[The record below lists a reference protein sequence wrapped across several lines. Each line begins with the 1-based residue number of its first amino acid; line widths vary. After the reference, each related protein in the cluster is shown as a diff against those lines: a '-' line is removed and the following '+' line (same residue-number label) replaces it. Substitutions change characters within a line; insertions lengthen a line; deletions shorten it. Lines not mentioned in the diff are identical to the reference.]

1 MILLAVIVSTL
12 LWVDLHNAYTWIVL
26 LVSVGFGAV
35 GFGDD
40 YLKLTKRN
48 SKGLPGRLK
57 LILGDRHRRHCRAS
71 DRLCHAPAAIDPAGL
86 AVPEGY
92 ADQSGLVLPGFRD
105 LRDGRRLERRQP
117 DRRSGRAGDRAGDD
131 RRRLLRL
138 IAYLVGN
145 VIFSGYL
152 QLQHVAGAGELLV
165 FCGALVG
172 ASLGFLWFNAPPA
185 MVFMGD
191 TGSLSVGAALGSV
204 AVITKHEIVLAII
217 GGLFVLETASVIVQV
232 ASFKMTGKRVFRMA
246 PLHHHFEKKGWAE
259 PTVVIRFLDH
269 RRHPGAGRP
278 VEPETEMTAQ
288 TATLDFSFL
297 QGGPPVAVLGLGKSG
312 MATVEALLASG
323 VDVAA
328 WDDSAA
334 GRETAAAR
342 GVPLVDLNT
351 ADLGDMRFLVQAPG
365 IPLTFPEPHP
375 VTTRARAAGC
385 EIIGDI
391 ELLYR
396 AEPEA
401 RYIGITGTNGKSTTT
416 SLIGHI
422 LAEAGLPIAVGGN
435 LGTPV
440 LTFPPLG
447 SDGGYVL
454 EMSSYQ
460 LDLLDTL
467 VFDAAVLLNIT
478 PDHLDRHGG
487 MDGYIAAKERIF
499 AGQAGPQ
506 AAIVGI
512 DSDPSRDIAERL
524 AASGHPASDP
534 DFGRRGNGRRRVGRR
549 RLADRRPGRRGD
561 PRNRP
566 RTIQRLPGA
575 HNWQNAAAA
584 WAVARVSGVDKPTIV
599 DGAEELPRPRPSPA
613 AGPHH
618 RQGDLRR

>member
-1 MILLAVIVSTL
+1 
-12 LWVDLHNAYTWIVL
+12 
-26 LVSVGFGAV
+26 
-35 GFGDD
+35 
-40 YLKLTKRN
+40 
-48 SKGLPGRLK
+48 
-57 LILGDRHRRHCRAS
+57 
-71 DRLCHAPAAIDPAGL
+71 
-86 AVPEGY
+86 
-92 ADQSGLVLPGFRD
+92 
-105 LRDGRRLERRQP
+105 
-117 DRRSGRAGDRAGDD
+117 
-131 RRRLLRL
+131 
-138 IAYLVGN
+138 
-145 VIFSGYL
+145 
-152 QLQHVAGAGELLV
+152 
-165 FCGALVG
+165 
-172 ASLGFLWFNAPPA
+172 
-185 MVFMGD
+185 
-191 TGSLSVGAALGSV
+191 
-204 AVITKHEIVLAII
+204 
-217 GGLFVLETASVIVQV
+217 
-232 ASFKMTGKRVFRMA
+232 
-246 PLHHHFEKKGWAE
+246 
-259 PTVVIRFLDH
+259 
-269 RRHPGAGRP
+269 
-278 VEPETEMTAQ
+278 MTAQ

-297 QGGPPVAVLGLGKSG
+297 SGGPPVAVLGLGKSG
-312 MATVEALLASG
+312 MATVEALRASG

-342 GVPLVDLNT
+342 GVPLVDLNA
-351 ADLGDMRFLVQAPG
+351 ADLGEMQFLVQAPG

-375 VTTRARAAGC
+375 VTTRAKAAGC

-440 LTFPPLG
+440 LTFPSLG

-460 LDLLDTL
+460 LDLLESL

-487 MDGYIAAKERIF
+487 MDGYIAAKARIF

-524 AASGHPASDP
+524 AAGGHPHLIPIS
-534 DFGRRGNGRRRVGRR
+534 VGVETAGGVSVVGGW
-549 RLADRRPGRRGD
+549 LIDDLDGD
-561 PRNRP
+561 ATREIDL

-599 DGAEELPRPRPSPA
+599 EALKSFPGLAHRQQLVRTIGKVTFVDDSKATNVDAAEKALSSYDRIYWIAGGRAKEGGLTGLEPFMSRVVHTFLVGEAADDFAVWLAGKTPTTIVGTIDRAVEAANAMAQADGKGGVVLLSPA
-613 AGPHH
+613 CASFDQFPNFEVRGRFFVAAVEALP
-618 RQGDLRR
+618 GVSA

>member
-1 MILLAVIVSTL
+1 
-12 LWVDLHNAYTWIVL
+12 
-26 LVSVGFGAV
+26 
-35 GFGDD
+35 
-40 YLKLTKRN
+40 
-48 SKGLPGRLK
+48 
-57 LILGDRHRRHCRAS
+57 
-71 DRLCHAPAAIDPAGL
+71 
-86 AVPEGY
+86 
-92 ADQSGLVLPGFRD
+92 
-105 LRDGRRLERRQP
+105 
-117 DRRSGRAGDRAGDD
+117 
-131 RRRLLRL
+131 
-138 IAYLVGN
+138 
-145 VIFSGYL
+145 
-152 QLQHVAGAGELLV
+152 
-165 FCGALVG
+165 
-172 ASLGFLWFNAPPA
+172 
-185 MVFMGD
+185 
-191 TGSLSVGAALGSV
+191 
-204 AVITKHEIVLAII
+204 
-217 GGLFVLETASVIVQV
+217 
-232 ASFKMTGKRVFRMA
+232 
-246 PLHHHFEKKGWAE
+246 
-259 PTVVIRFLDH
+259 
-269 RRHPGAGRP
+269 
-278 VEPETEMTAQ
+278 MTAQ

-297 QGGPPVAVLGLGKSG
+297 SGGPPVAVLGLGKSG

-342 GVPLVDLNT
+342 GVPLVDLNS
-351 ADLGDMRFLVQAPG
+351 ADLGDMQFLVQAPG

-375 VTTRARAAGC
+375 VTKRAKAAGC

-440 LTFPPLG
+440 LTFPSLG
-447 SDGGYVL
+447 ADGGYVL

-524 AASGHPASDP
+524 AAKGHPHLIPIS
-534 DFGRRGNGRRRVGRR
+534 VGVETAGGVSVVGGW
-549 RLADRRPGRRGD
+549 LIDDLDGD
-561 PRNRP
+561 ATREIDL

-599 DGAEELPRPRPSPA
+599 DALKSFPGLVHRQQLVRTIGKVTFVDDSKATNVDAAEKALSSYDRIYWIAGGRAKEGGLTGLEPFMSRVVHTFLVGESADHFAAWLDGKAPTTIAGTIDKAVVQANAMAQADPKGGVVLLSPA
-613 AGPHH
+613 CASFDQFPNFEVRGRFFVAAVEALAGEV
-618 RQGDLRR
+618 RT